1 MIVVALA
8 PLAVGLLPFPLRGTR
23 FDSAGLVV
31 LASGL
36 GFASANIATK
46 LMGDDVTAH
55 AYWNAAAWA
64 AVALTAG
71 IAATITSMTA
81 FQRRPAT
88 MVVPVVTAVQTYVPI
103 VLEPLFL
110 KESLSTASLDG
121 ATIAAGLAL
130 AAVGT
135 TLVSRTRAVGEL
147 TAAAAVSGDE
157 PPRRHARAVATGER

>member
-1 MIVVALA
+1 M
-8 PLAVGLLPFPLRGTR
+8 T
-23 FDSAGLVV
+23 
-31 LASGL
+31 
-36 GFASANIATK
+36 ANT
-46 LMGDDVTAH
+46 
-55 AYWNAAAWA
+55 YWNAAAWA

-71 IAATITSMTA
+71 IAATITNMTA

-110 KESLSTASLDG
+110 KESLSTASFDG

-147 TAAAAVSGDE
+147 TAAASSGDE
-157 PPRRHARAVATGER
+157 PRRRHARAVATGDR